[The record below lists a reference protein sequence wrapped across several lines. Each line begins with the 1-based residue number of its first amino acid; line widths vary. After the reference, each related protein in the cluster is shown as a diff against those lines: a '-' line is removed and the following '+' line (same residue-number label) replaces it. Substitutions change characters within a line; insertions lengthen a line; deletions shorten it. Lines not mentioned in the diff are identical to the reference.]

1 MFILHSS
8 FFILHR
14 NIGTEEEE
22 PSEESRGQFKAASA
36 ANATH
41 DIHGDQDFIYYYI
54 ILATVMTIIQGLINR
69 GYIFTIALICYS
81 RKYVRQ
87 SFEFPLMNTMGGML

>member
-22 PSEESRGQFKAASA
+22 PSEEIRGQFKAASA

-41 DIHGDQDFIYYYI
+41 DIHGDQDFIKKTDYI
-54 ILATVMTIIQGLINR
+54 VCFKTLKIISI
-69 GYIFTIALICYS
+69 
-81 RKYVRQ
+81 VR
-87 SFEFPLMNTMGGML
+87 SIHD